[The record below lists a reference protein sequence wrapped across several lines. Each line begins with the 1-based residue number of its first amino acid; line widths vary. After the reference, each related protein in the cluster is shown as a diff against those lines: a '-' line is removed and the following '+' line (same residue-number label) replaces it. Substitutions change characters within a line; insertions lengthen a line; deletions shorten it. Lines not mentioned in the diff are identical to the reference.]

1 MPWALP
7 VEYVNILSSHP
18 KVEHSDQCFI
28 KRYFEDYLCCP
39 HNSWRVLSPSPPLL
53 FSLLRLV
60 EVGGREKVK
69 INLLL
74 YILRIN
80 YLPMRGFRNPS
91 EIFFKSCCLC
101 PSLYSSNGTW
111 RLSNRYLL
119 NERNIYLIPKPMF
132 SVYSQL
138 WKKSVLNTFEY
149 FLCPRH
155 ILLKWL
161 VSLSLFYLRSHSFK
175 PR

>member
-1 MPWALP
+1 MLHKE
-7 VEYVNILSSHP
+7 V
-18 KVEHSDQCFI
+18 F
-28 KRYFEDYLCCP
+28 
-39 HNSWRVLSPSPPLL
+39 WRL
-53 FSLLRLV
+53 SLLSTQLLKSAISLSTLV
-60 EVGGREKVK
+60 IFPPPAFRGGGGREKVK

-80 YLPMRGFRNPS
+80 CLPMRGFRNPS

-132 SVYSQL
+132 SVYSQCG
-138 WKKSVLNTFEY
+138 KKVYLTLLSTFYVLDIFSLNGLFHYPY
-149 FLCPRH
+149 F
-155 ILLKWL
+155 I
-161 VSLSLFYLRSHSFK
+161 
-175 PR
+175 